1 MDRKAAAALCTSV
14 CILDYL
20 NSKTKKYQEYESNKN
35 KLFVNIKYSF
45 IFAKKDLK
53 ITNGHG
59 HGIKDKSCVDLV
71 ALNAGGF
78 TASVFYL
85 AKILA
90 KF

>member
-1 MDRKAAAALCTSV
+1 MIYCP
-14 CILDYL
+14 LDYL
-20 NSKTKKYQEYESNKN
+20 NSNTKKYQEYESNKN
-35 KLFVNIKYSF
+35 KVFENIKYSF
-45 IFAKKDLK
+45 IFAAQDLK

-78 TASVFYL
+78 TASVFFL

>member
-1 MDRKAAAALCTSV
+1 MIYCP
-14 CILDYL
+14 LDGL
-20 NSKTKKYQEYESNKN
+20 NSKTKKYQEYKSNKN

-71 ALNAGGF
+71 AGKAGTLVPVLF
-78 TASVFYL
+78 F
-85 AKILA
+85 
-90 KF
+90 

>member
-1 MDRKAAAALCTSV
+1 MTNA
-14 CILDYL
+14 ILYDIL
-20 NSKTKKYQEYESNKN
+20 SAGWSQFQNIKIPKYESNKN

>member
-1 MDRKAAAALCTSV
+1 MPFCMIY
-14 CILDYL
+14 CPLDGL
-20 NSKTKKYQEYESNKN
+20 NSNTKKYQEYESPDSSNKN

>member
-1 MDRKAAAALCTSV
+1 MPFCMIY
-14 CILDYL
+14 CPLDGL
-20 NSKTKKYQEYESNKN
+20 NSKTKKYQEYKSNKN

-78 TASVFYL
+78 TASVFIWP
-85 AKILA
+85 KS
-90 KF
+90 

>member
-1 MDRKAAAALCTSV
+1 
-14 CILDYL
+14 
-20 NSKTKKYQEYESNKN
+20 
-35 KLFVNIKYSF
+35 
-45 IFAKKDLK
+45 LK

-78 TASVFYL
+78 TASVFFL

>member
-1 MDRKAAAALCTSV
+1 MIYCS
-14 CILDYL
+14 LDGLIYI
-20 NSKTKKYQEYESNKN
+20 TITYQGDESNKN
-35 KLFVNIKYSF
+35 KVFENIKYSF
-45 IFAKKDLK
+45 IFAAQDLK

-78 TASVFYL
+78 TASVFFL

>member
-1 MDRKAAAALCTSV
+1 MIYCS
-14 CILDYL
+14 LDGLIYI
-20 NSKTKKYQEYESNKN
+20 TITYQGDESNKN

-71 ALNAGGF
+71 ALNAGCF
-78 TASVFYL
+78 TDSVFYL

>member
-1 MDRKAAAALCTSV
+1 MVSIPIPKNTKNMKARIQV
-14 CILDYL
+14 
-20 NSKTKKYQEYESNKN
+20 KKN
-35 KLFVNIKYSF
+35 KLFVNIKYAF

>member
-1 MDRKAAAALCTSV
+1 LGLKSE
-14 CILDYL
+14 ILKPK
-20 NSKTKKYQEYESNKN
+20 NTKRIKIQIQVKKN